1 MRLVSMRSITASW
14 PTTALRTSPRT
25 ASVIVWMLWTSIDD
39 LSLPLVDVAREAHER
54 CGVAPAWHRPIRGFA
69 QHRVAVD
76 LDAAREPDPL
86 QPAGQGGTGKLARSM
101 ELDGGV
107 ANGFLDVALDHH

>member
-39 LSLPLVDVAREAHER
+39 LSLPLVNVTCEAHQR
-54 CGVAPAWHRPIRGFA
+54 CGIAPARHRPIRRFP

-76 LDAAREPDPL
+76 LDAAREPNPL
-86 QPAGQGGTGKLARSM
+86 QPADQGGTGKLAWSM
-101 ELDGGV
+101 
-107 ANGFLDVALDHH
+107 